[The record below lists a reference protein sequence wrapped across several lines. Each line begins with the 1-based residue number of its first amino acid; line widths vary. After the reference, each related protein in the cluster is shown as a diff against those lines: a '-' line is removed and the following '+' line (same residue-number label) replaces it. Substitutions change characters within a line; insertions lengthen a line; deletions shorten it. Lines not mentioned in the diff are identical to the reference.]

1 MRRRDDEAM
10 LDRVEHF
17 RARRRLSGLDTRLL
31 DEVVDVIGNEGHD
44 PAEYITSLFDEHQ
57 VVFLGEHAPSRQA
70 GRFLQ
75 ELVPELQAAGVWCLG
90 IEFACVDDQPILDAL
105 LMAPRFDES
114 LARSAVFRWGLR
126 HHFAY
131 REYLDVLRAAWEVNQ
146 NKDPMAPM
154 FRVVALDYDIDV
166 DAVTQSADLR
176 SPYAWEHLRPRGS
189 AARHMAAV
197 VLREFVERDHRA
209 LVVTRTQHALTRLRR
224 VPHHICDTVDCEL
237 IDGHVVG
244 AANHVY
250 ATIADRAA
258 TVLIHQPLPADGEL
272 GDFTLVADGV
282 LDAAFA
288 RPNGPK
294 YPVAFNVRS
303 GTLGHLAC
311 TTAADRGEL
320 STWANGWVFLD
331 SIDRLAA
338 PTPIHDVVTDETLDE
353 ARCYSLDAALRSPE
367 STPDD
372 FAAAVATNAAAAE
385 LGWTQII

>member
-1 MRRRDDEAM
+1 M
-10 LDRVEHF
+10 
-17 RARRRLSGLDTRLL
+17 
-31 DEVVDVIGNEGHD
+31 
-44 PAEYITSLFDEHQ
+44 
-57 VVFLGEHAPSRQA
+57 
-70 GRFLQ
+70 
-75 ELVPELQAAGVWCLG
+75 
-90 IEFACVDDQPILDAL
+90 
-105 LMAPRFDES
+105 
-114 LARSAVFRWGLR
+114 
-126 HHFAY
+126 
-131 REYLDVLRAAWEVNQ
+131 
-146 NKDPMAPM
+146 
-154 FRVVALDYDIDV
+154 
-166 DAVTQSADLR
+166 
-176 SPYAWEHLRPRGS
+176 
-189 AARHMAAV
+189 
-197 VLREFVERDHRA
+197 
-209 LVVTRTQHALTRLRR
+209 
-224 VPHHICDTVDCEL
+224 
-237 IDGHVVG
+237 
-244 AANHVY
+244 
-250 ATIADRAA
+250 
-258 TVLIHQPLPADGEL
+258 
-272 GDFTLVADGV
+272 